1 VGVKWGQHPTA
12 REIGADES
20 SDAFEDAMSKLA
32 PPPKAKGR
40 HPRSDGP
47 PARSCCQPAG
57 QGPRAILCG
66 SVERRLLGALLLS
79 KPLAAASA
87 TLWGV
92 TPVRGFRVGSTGTF
106 GEFILR
112 PRQQLT
118 KSDWVRQLPYRGNTC
133 RTKQVLPC
141 AEHVTWTRRYWM
153 ILDSKAL
160 ILLAL
165 LRLTT
170 RLANSAIW
178 RMKKP
183 ANALALRAFY
193 LVAGVGFE
201 PTTFRL

>member
-1 VGVKWGQHPTA
+1 
-12 REIGADES
+12 
-20 SDAFEDAMSKLA
+20 
-32 PPPKAKGR
+32 
-40 HPRSDGP
+40 
-47 PARSCCQPAG
+47 
-57 QGPRAILCG
+57 
-66 SVERRLLGALLLS
+66 
-79 KPLAAASA
+79 
-87 TLWGV
+87 
-92 TPVRGFRVGSTGTF
+92 
-106 GEFILR
+106 
-112 PRQQLT
+112 
-118 KSDWVRQLPYRGNTC
+118 
-133 RTKQVLPC
+133 
-141 AEHVTWTRRYWM
+141 M